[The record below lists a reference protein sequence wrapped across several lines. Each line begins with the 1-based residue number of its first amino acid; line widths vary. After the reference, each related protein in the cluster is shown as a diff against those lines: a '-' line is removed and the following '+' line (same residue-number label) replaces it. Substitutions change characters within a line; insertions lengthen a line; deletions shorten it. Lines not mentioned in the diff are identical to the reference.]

1 MLEGSGIQFK
11 SLLDY
16 PDIPDIVED
25 GNSFLENA
33 LKKARTVSE
42 ATGETVLADDSGMEV
57 DALGG
62 APGIYSARYAGEDG
76 NDAKNIRKLLDDMKD
91 IAPEN
96 RDADFRCLLVLFFT
110 DGRYETFEGLW
121 KGTIAE
127 KPNGNNG
134 FGYDPV
140 FYIPELG
147 VTVAQ
152 ISSEVKN
159 RLSHRAQ
166 ALAKLKEKLR
176 EGAWKDQ

>member
-1 MLEGSGIQFK
+1 LKRIVFASRNRGKISEIGAMLEGSGIQFK

-42 ATGETVLADDSGMEV
+42 ATGETVL
-57 DALGG
+57 
-62 APGIYSARYAGEDG
+62 AGEDG